1 MINSQEQVHYWAG
14 AGATKRKHPANPVI
28 AAFAQPKLA
37 YILQHIILPDRP
49 HLLDVGCG
57 NGYFTYYLDQ
67 IAPTIGVDYAPAM
80 LHLHPGQQLAQAS
93 AFELPFASRTFDLVF
108 CSNLLHHLP
117 EPVEA
122 VREMERVS
130 RRYVV
135 ISEPNRN
142 NPAILALGLVKSEER
157 ASLRFTLSLLRT
169 FAAEAGLTVLAGAT
183 MGFVT
188 PNRMPG
194 PVVKLVASLNAPN
207 PWGAYAVLITECR

>member
-1 MINSQEQVHYWAG
+1 MIDAQEQVNYWTGEG
-14 AGATKRKHPANPVI
+14 AAKRKHPAHPVV
-28 AAFAQPKLA
+28 AAFARPKLA
-37 YILQHIILPDRP
+37 YIIQHITLPERP
-49 HLLDVGCG
+49 KLLDVGCG

-67 IAPTIGVDYAPAM
+67 ISPTIGLDYAPTM
-80 LHLHPGQQLAQAS
+80 LRLHPGQRLAQAS
-93 AFELPFASRTFDLVF
+93 AFELPFAGQTFDLVF

-117 EPVEA
+117 RPVEA
-122 VREMERVS
+122 VREMQRVS

-188 PNRMPG
+188 PNRMPKLM
-194 PVVKLVASLNAPN
+194 VNLVAGLDAPN
-207 PWGAYAVLITECR
+207 PLGAYAVLITERR

>member
-1 MINSQEQVHYWAG
+1 MIDSQEQINYWTG
-14 AGATKRKHPANPVI
+14 EGVVKRKHPAHPVV

-37 YILQHIILPDRP
+37 YILKHVNLPERP
-49 HLLDVGCG
+49 QLLDVGCG

-67 IAPTIGVDYAPAM
+67 ISPTIGLDYAPAM
-80 LHLHPGQQLAQAS
+80 LRLHPGQRLAQAS
-93 AFELPFASRTFDLVF
+93 AFELPFASQTFDLVF

-122 VREMERVS
+122 VREMQRVS

-157 ASLRFTLSLLRT
+157 ASLRFTLALLRS
-169 FAAEAGLTVLAGAT
+169 FAAEAGLKILAGAT

-188 PNRMPG
+188 PNRMPM
-194 PVVKLVASLNAPN
+194 PVVKLVAGLDAPN
-207 PWGAYAVLITECR
+207 PFGAYGVLIAERG